1 MNKTVPSKNGFFK
14 KNSYVYLIFLFIFI
28 GTLIIRLSFVGLIPL
43 WREDG
48 YHYLAKAEEIIQGDF
63 SLKEQDIGLSL
74 FYSPFFLFFGSG
86 DLFEDLHLAQV
97 LLAVVESLILIPI
110 FLIAMRF
117 FRWKGAIL
125 ASLLFAF
132 WPGLVYWTAQ
142 GYSEGLFVLL
152 LLFSFYFLIMSDQKR
167 YFLLIAAV
175 FTGLAFYVRVNGIFF
190 FPLILLFSFIYR
202 KEIPRWNW
210 KWLFYVVLAFLLV
223 ISPYFML
230 RFSSYQSPFHYS
242 MSSRYLF
249 SDSHQQL
256 YDPDFH
262 PTISSFLSTH
272 SMKDI
277 LSRGW
282 RGIKGIIQDTHKANY
297 FLMTLAFIGLL
308 LFTRK
313 KFLSF
318 HFVFLFWFLGLFW
331 IYAVVRSARFLTP
344 LVPFAIILAAGV
356 VSHIFEKRRKAGVF
370 MGIFLVFFIFLYG
383 QKFSNLRTGLKY
395 EGSVWESAKGWG
407 TWIAQNIPPGETLA
421 MREGIDIA
429 DMIASQIKVETIP
442 HRDDIEEIWAF
453 LREKRINYLAIGSG
467 GLEVSDWNRIPA
479 LKQIRRE
486 SLAPFLVR
494 IYSDES
500 LKWPMAIFRINW
512 DKKDAVYK
520 RGPGDVVEVES
531 LAVSGASKYDPKASN
546 GYALLAK
553 KSASEQSSILL
564 GPLRAVPPGKYRV
577 SFRLKAKDVDRGNFF
592 VRLNILF
599 LKTKE
604 ILARKTIRGGVFKDG
619 DVYKDFDCVLDLE
632 KKRSLHF
639 KIVSKGH
646 GELWVDSISFFQAD

>member
-1 MNKTVPSKNGFFK
+1 M
-14 KNSYVYLIFLFIFI
+14 
-28 GTLIIRLSFVGLIPL
+28 
-43 WREDG
+43 
-48 YHYLAKAEEIIQGDF
+48 
-63 SLKEQDIGLSL
+63 
-74 FYSPFFLFFGSG
+74 
-86 DLFEDLHLAQV
+86 
-97 LLAVVESLILIPI
+97 
-110 FLIAMRF
+110 
-117 FRWKGAIL
+117 
-125 ASLLFAF
+125 
-132 WPGLVYWTAQ
+132 
-142 GYSEGLFVLL
+142 
-152 LLFSFYFLIMSDQKR
+152 
-167 YFLLIAAV
+167 
-175 FTGLAFYVRVNGIFF
+175 
-190 FPLILLFSFIYR
+190 
-202 KEIPRWNW
+202 
-210 KWLFYVVLAFLLV
+210 
-223 ISPYFML
+223 
-230 RFSSYQSPFHYS
+230 
-242 MSSRYLF
+242 
-249 SDSHQQL
+249 
-256 YDPDFH
+256 
-262 PTISSFLSTH
+262 
-272 SMKDI
+272 
-277 LSRGW
+277 
-282 RGIKGIIQDTHKANY
+282 
-297 FLMTLAFIGLL
+297 
-308 LFTRK
+308 
-313 KFLSF
+313 
-318 HFVFLFWFLGLFW
+318 
-331 IYAVVRSARFLTP
+331 VRSARFLIP

-421 MREGIDIA
+421 IREGIDIA

-442 HRDDIEEIWAF
+442 HRDNLEEILTF

-467 GLEVSDWNRIPA
+467 GLEVSDWNRIPV
-479 LKQIRRE
+479 LKRIRRE

-546 GYALLAK
+546 DYALLAK
-553 KSASEQSSILL
+553 KSTSEQSSILL

-604 ILARKTIRGGVFKDG
+604 ILAKKTIRGGVFKDG
-619 DVYKDFDCVLDLE
+619 DVYKDFDCVLDLK
-632 KKRSLHF
+632 KKRTLHF
-639 KIVSKGH
+639 SINSRGP